1 MTKLLCLHQS
11 VDLKYYLNKRFR
23 EVLVIVFMSAL
34 CWFIWKILTF
44 KVSVRIFYIKLSMA
58 SIYYYQ
64 QINSIFTNKIALWDL
79 HWQF

>member
-34 CWFIWKILTF
+34 C
-44 KVSVRIFYIKLSMA
+44 
-58 SIYYYQ
+58 
-64 QINSIFTNKIALWDL
+64 
-79 HWQF
+79 